1 MAENKTSLGLTENQ
15 TAALAYVL
23 GWATGLVVYLMEKDN
38 KNLRFHAMQSIVF
51 FGLVT
56 VVNMILGGFYYVWML
71 TQLVNVIAL
80 VVWVICLVKA
90 YQGEKFRI
98 PVIADFVEKQLGK

>member
-1 MAENKTSLGLTENQ
+1 MAEKKTTLGLSENM
-15 TAALAYVL
+15 TAALAYLV
-23 GWATGLVVYLMEKDN
+23 GWVTGLVVYLMEKDN
-38 KNLRFHAMQSIVF
+38 KNLRFHALQSIVF

-56 VVNMILGGFYYVWML
+56 VVNMLLGGFYYVWML
-71 TQLVNVIAL
+71 TQLVNAVAL
-80 VVWVICLVKA
+80 VVWIICLVKA